1 LFSIFFEIFSYNYFT
16 LSIEKITAGE
26 IIEKALEGLSKEELE
41 KLTGKTIVS
50 DYLVKSFL
58 KELNVEH
65 LKNTHLIEISIK
77 SNQMTG
83 LENIINL
90 IMKEYIEETNKDK
103 NIEDNQRIAYLE
115 KEKSKIEASII
126 EKMEIVDKIA
136 KEVGTG
142 NFDSNDIPYKVELD
156 NLEASYVEV
165 YKNTIRIF
173 KKILWRT

>member
-1 LFSIFFEIFSYNYFT
+1 
-16 LSIEKITAGE
+16 
-26 IIEKALEGLSKEELE
+26 
-41 KLTGKTIVS
+41 
-50 DYLVKSFL
+50 
-58 KELNVEH
+58 
-65 LKNTHLIEISIK
+65 
-77 SNQMTG
+77 MTG

-173 KKILWRT
+173 KKILWRTQ